1 MFYSRFSETLT
12 TDVLSFVA
20 KFACSLQSSE
30 IHTGIHKPFVNNV
43 PDWPWSEVGQSNF
56 NRVVYKLVCEFIM
69 NIWTLQQSDELVNFT
84 TKSRAFVVKVVK
96 STVNDGATQQIEY

>member
-1 MFYSRFSETLT
+1 
-12 TDVLSFVA
+12 
-20 KFACSLQSSE
+20 
-30 IHTGIHKPFVNNV
+30 
-43 PDWPWSEVGQSNF
+43 
-56 NRVVYKLVCEFIM
+56 M